1 MSDRK
6 FKKNK
11 LVFLIFGSFVFLL
24 LSLWVG
30 LILVKQPQGIIGK
43 AAYNTCP
50 GGEQCPMVGYPNHLL
65 SCHPSEVDGTTADS
79 VCTEKGRIETCGAN
93 YTKYCCPSA
102 GGNWTTNMA
111 ACPPPP
117 TSPPTAPP
125 MIPPTLNSP
134 LSNINCPTSNPLGVN
149 FSWTAVTGAVSYMLN
164 IDDLSNGWNSCTSPN
179 ANDYCITVT
188 SGTTYNLNLP
198 INKSYRWGVAANYA
212 GGVLGPT
219 STIVN
224 FTIGASCTVPTA
236 PPTAVP
242 SPSPTPTTP
251 PQCVTKPFVT
261 GRISKGSNN
270 TTIVSCDYGG
280 FIDCVSSEILINGV
294 KTACV
299 YTGQSGNNLI
309 FTCNLAFSPNM
320 QANCSTHNVTEWPT
334 SQSNCCSGTKL
345 MSSWDIDLNGI
356 VNIIDIGIVID
367 NYAKSPIV
375 NLRTDVN
382 SDGSVDIVD
391 IGIIIDHY
399 VLQ

>member
-1 MSDRK
+1 MLVHK
-6 FKKNK
+6 TKNSRT
-11 LVFLIFGSFVFLL
+11 LYVVLGGVAFLL
-24 LSLWVG
+24 LSLFVG
-30 LILVKQPQGIIGK
+30 LILVKQPQNIAEK
-43 AAYNTCP
+43 AAYPACP

-65 SCHPSEVDGTTADS
+65 SCHPADGTSPNDNL
-79 VCTEKGRIETCGAN
+79 CNEKGRIETCGVN
-93 YTKYCCPSA
+93 FTKYCCPSV
-102 GGNWTTNMA
+102 GGSWTTNMS
-111 ACPPPP
+111 ACPSPP

-125 MIPPTLNSP
+125 MVPPTLNAP
-134 LSNINCPTSNPLGVN
+134 LSNITCPANNPLNVN

-164 IDDLSNGWNSCTSPN
+164 IDDLSNGWNSCTTPN
-179 ANDYCITVT
+179 TNDYCITVT
-188 SGTTYNLNLP
+188 GNTSYNLNLP
-198 INKSYRWGVAANYA
+198 IDKSYRWGVAANYA

-224 FTIGASCTVPTA
+224 FTIGASCTN
-236 PPTAVP
+236 
-242 SPSPTPTTP
+242 PTPP
-251 PQCVTKPFVT
+251 PQCVTKQFVT

-270 TTIVSCDYGG
+270 TTVVSCDYGG

-299 YTGQSGNNLI
+299 FTGQSGNSLI

-345 MSSWDIDLNGI
+345 MSPWDIDLNGI

-367 NYAKSPIV
+367 NYGKLPIV

-391 IGIIIDHY
+391 IGILIDHY
-399 VLQ
+399 IFQ